1 MWLAEITAAVPGNI
15 CSILPPPSSVFLPR
29 ESFFCFGH
37 HEPQLCR
44 AGKEPDP
51 CESNPHPILSIS
63 FFSRPKQTTNPLIPL
78 NIHPWST
85 IKESVFQSKTL
96 LSEGVSLYCSALQM
110 GDLIDL
116 TRGRHMLASRFI
128 MRLNLWLAVAVKH
141 WGPWNQACGWAGYKQ
156 LGRAALNPLP
166 AGPRDRPWRLE
177 CSGCSWHGF
186 QKQFWWQCGAVTP
199 GLPQN
204 NTLSAYVNRLPF
216 LQRSQNAFHLV
227 SVLQVLLSVFY
238 GQQNQDTAR
247 PLSSAM
253 WVWVVRG
260 WPWETCASWVSG
272 CCKTASSNLSKLLP
286 EWSCWLAD
294 LRGWWE
300 LKGTHVFQT
309 PWKRVVLKTH
319 TQASVH
325 HVGTQ
330 MKAVGCFS
338 TGLCDH
344 TWWGL
349 HPTGSTW
356 KWAEDMT
363 PSSLLGLLS
372 YEA

>member
-1 MWLAEITAAVPGNI
+1 MSRDHCVTRRDNGSSSWQHLLHPSPSII
-15 CSILPPPSSVFLPR
+15 CLPPQGIFLSLWAPGTSTLQSGEGARPLWIQSASHLVNFFLLETQTNHKPSYPAKYPPMKHNQGIYV
-29 ESFFCFGH
+29 
-37 HEPQLCR
+37 
-44 AGKEPDP
+44 
-51 CESNPHPILSIS
+51 
-63 FFSRPKQTTNPLIPL
+63 PKQN
-78 NIHPWST
+78 
-85 IKESVFQSKTL
+85 L
-96 LSEGVSLYCSALQM
+96 LFEGASPYRSALQM
-110 GDLIDL
+110 GNLIDL
-116 TRGRHMLASRFI
+116 TRGRHLRASRFI

-177 CSGCSWHGF
+177 CSGCSWLGF

-309 PWKRVVLKTH
+309 PWKRE
-319 TQASVH
+319 
-325 HVGTQ
+325 
-330 MKAVGCFS
+330 
-338 TGLCDH
+338 
-344 TWWGL
+344 W
-349 HPTGSTW
+349 
-356 KWAEDMT
+356 
-363 PSSLLGLLS
+363 
-372 YEA
+372 Y